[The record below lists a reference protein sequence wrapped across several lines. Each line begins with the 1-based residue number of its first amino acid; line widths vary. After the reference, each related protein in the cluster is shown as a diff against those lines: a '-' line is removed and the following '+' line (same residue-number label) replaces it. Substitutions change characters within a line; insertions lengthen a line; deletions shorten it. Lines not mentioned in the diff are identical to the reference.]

1 MTSPILTRLYSP
13 ENFGELAVFTS
24 LISIISVISALRYE
38 LAIPLPDKD
47 SEAKHLLVLSIFLV
61 IIITSFTNVIFFI
74 WDEYVAEKLK
84 VAEIAVNSWFI
95 SLGVFTV
102 GIYNILNYWSIR
114 TQRFKSIA
122 KVKILQT
129 FSLTTIQLTTY
140 QYEVVSLLVAY
151 IISQLVG
158 AIGLSREEL
167 RKNEWTKFSWH
178 EIRSTAKRYQHFP
191 IFSSFDGLANKAGT
205 ELPSLIFATLFGPI
219 AVGYYFLAQKILNV
233 PLFLISRSVSQVFYS
248 NASEA
253 QKNGDL
259 AKLVEDLHK
268 QLVYIVLPIVS
279 ILICIGPEI
288 FYFVFG
294 EQWKIAGEFAK
305 WLAPLLYFQFLASPL
320 SVIFP
325 VTENQRKGL
334 LFQLF
339 MLVVRISSIIIGFS
353 YGDLLSTVILFSFSS
368 SFCYAVLLIW
378 TSIISG
384 ATLCNI
390 FKVNLFAIILNIFIV
405 SPVLFTKSN
414 VNHSFQ
420 DLFFPLLLT
429 SINYLLYY
437 WVFFQKSVVK
447 N

>member
-13 ENFGELAVFTS
+13 EDFGELAVFTS

-47 SEAKHLLVLSIFLV
+47 SEAKYLLILSIFLV
-61 IIITSFTNVIFFI
+61 ITITTFTNVIFFI
-74 WDEYVAEKLK
+74 CDEYVAGKLK
-84 VAEIAVNSWFI
+84 VTEIATNSWLI
-95 SLGVFTV
+95 SLGVFSI

-114 TQRFKSIA
+114 TKQFKSIA

-129 FSLTTIQLTTY
+129 FSLITIQLTTY
-140 QYEVVSLLVAY
+140 KYGGVSLLAAY

-167 RKNEWTKFSWH
+167 LKKKWIKFNWI
-178 EIRSTAKRYQHFP
+178 EIKATAKRYQHFP

-205 ELPSLIFATLFGPI
+205 ELPSLIFATFFGPI

-253 QKNGDL
+253 KKGDL

-279 ILICIGPEI
+279 LLICIGPEI

-305 WLAPLLYFQFLASPL
+305 WLAHYCIFNFLHLL
-320 SVIFP
+320 
-325 VTENQRKGL
+325 
-334 LFQLF
+334 
-339 MLVVRISSIIIGFS
+339 
-353 YGDLLSTVILFSFSS
+353 
-368 SFCYAVLLIW
+368 
-378 TSIISG
+378 
-384 ATLCNI
+384 
-390 FKVNLFAIILNIFIV
+390 
-405 SPVLFTKSN
+405 
-414 VNHSFQ
+414 
-420 DLFFPLLLT
+420 
-429 SINYLLYY
+429 
-437 WVFFQKSVVK
+437 
-447 N
+447 